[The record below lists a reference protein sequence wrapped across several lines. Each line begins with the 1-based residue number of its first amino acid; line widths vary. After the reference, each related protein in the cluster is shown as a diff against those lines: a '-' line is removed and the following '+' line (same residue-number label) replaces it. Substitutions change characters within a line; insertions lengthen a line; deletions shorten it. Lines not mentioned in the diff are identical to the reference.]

1 MTCSLQCVFTTC
13 VPQENGRRQKSQ
25 VCEKFDHLYAIME
38 ERKREMSLKV
48 TAEQEEKLNYIQG
61 LKRKYSD
68 HLETTSKIVETGIQ
82 TMEEPEMAVFL
93 QVSPGF
99 NLFLFMLGEWDLT
112 LIGGFITK
120 PLMFRN

>member
-1 MTCSLQCVFTTC
+1 M
-13 VPQENGRRQKSQ
+13 
-25 VCEKFDHLYAIME
+25 CEKFDHLYAIME
-38 ERKREMSLKV
+38 ERKREMTLKV

-93 QVSPGF
+93 QVSQSWF
-99 NLFLFMLGEWDLT
+99 RFVFFF
-112 LIGGFITK
+112 FI
-120 PLMFRN
+120 LQSQSRH